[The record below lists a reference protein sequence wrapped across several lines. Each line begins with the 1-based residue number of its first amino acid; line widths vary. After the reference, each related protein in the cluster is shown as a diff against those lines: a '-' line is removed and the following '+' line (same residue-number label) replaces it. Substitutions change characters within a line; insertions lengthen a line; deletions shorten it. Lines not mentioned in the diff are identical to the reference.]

1 MLIKE
6 IFYIPN
12 IIEYIRVGLLIYGI
26 YYKSIIYFIFN
37 YILDIIDGPI
47 ARYLNQTSKLGCF
60 LDHFIDRLTVCIPAI
75 ILIYNN
81 NFDIWL
87 LFTIIESFTNIYF
100 NYCVNTSHM
109 KHADNNNWL
118 IRTYYSNSR
127 YNILSYVS
135 LVPYFIYSP
144 LIYCAIVPEYI
155 KHLLQ
160 CGVFIYFMIYT
171 QKLKSWVNIY

>member
-12 IIEYIRVGLLIYGI
+12 IIEYIRVVLLIYGI
-26 YYKSIIYFIFN
+26 YYKSIVYFILN
-37 YILDIIDGPI
+37 YILDIIDGPV

-109 KHADNNNWL
+109 KHGDNNNWL

-135 LVPYFIYSP
+135 LVPYFIYCP
-144 LIYCAIVPEYI
+144 LIYCVSVPVYI
-155 KHLLQ
+155 KYLLQ

-171 QKLKSWVNIY
+171 QKLKLWVKI